1 MILEVNELNVKFEI
15 EGIKHTALNDINF
28 TLNKRESLGFVG
40 ESGCG
45 KSTLAYSLISLLEDN
60 GSIENG
66 EIKIDGIDI
75 VKAKDKTIR
84 QIRWRDIAIVFQ
96 NAMTA
101 LNPVEKIGKQI
112 INALMLHEK
121 ISKKNAIKRAEE
133 LFEKVGISSERLMQ
147 YPHEFSGGMK
157 QRAMIALALICY
169 PKILL
174 ADEPTT
180 ALDVVAQK
188 QVLQLLKQL
197 QDEFDLTLIMI
208 SHDISSIAETC
219 EKVAVMYG
227 GEIMEIGKTNEVFL
241 NSKHPYTQALVRS
254 FPSIHQEI
262 EELKQIPGYPPSL
275 EELPK
280 GCPFVS
286 RCAYAQKIC
295 EIEKPKMKE
304 FEHQSVKCHFAGK
317 VGIENE

>member
-1 MILEVNELNVKFEI
+1 MVLEVNDLHVQFEI
-15 EGIKHTALNDINF
+15 DGKHYTALNDINF
-28 TLNKRESLGFVG
+28 SLDKRESLGFVG

-45 KSTLAYSLISLLEDN
+45 KSTLAYSLIRLLEEN
-60 GSIENG
+60 GSIKGG
-66 EIKIDGIDI
+66 EIKVNGTDI
-75 VKAKDKTIR
+75 VKANDKTVR
-84 QIRWRDIAIVFQ
+84 QIRWKDIAIVFQ

-101 LNPVEKIGKQI
+101 LNPVEKIGRQI
-112 INALMLHEK
+112 VNALMIHEN
-121 ISKKNAIKRAEE
+121 ISKQKAIKRAEK

-197 QDEFDLTLIMI
+197 QNDFDLTLIMI

-227 GEIMEIGKTNEVFL
+227 GEIMEIGDTKEVFL
-241 NSKHPYTQALVRS
+241 NGKHPYTKALVQS

-275 EELPK
+275 EELPI
-280 GCPFVS
+280 GCPFAP
-286 RCAYAQKIC
+286 RCSFAQDIC
-295 EIEKPKMKE
+295 KNEKPKMKK
-304 FEHQSVKCHFAGK
+304 FEHQIVKCHFAGQ
-317 VGIENE
+317 IDDEHE